1 MKILN
6 INFTAINAE
15 RKGVP
20 KGKLNVNNNIKLTN
34 IEKANIGLD
43 KERTALKFS
52 FTFTTTFQP
61 DIASMEL
68 KGELTGLGDTDK
80 ATKILE
86 DWKES
91 KKVKRNNL
99 TNILNSIMNKCSLEV
114 ILLSRELD
122 LPSPIPLPRVKDQQR
137 KKE

>member
-20 KGKLNVNNNIKLTN
+20 KGKLNVNNNIKL
-34 IEKANIGLD
+34 EKVERANIGLQKD
-43 KERTALKFS
+43 RVALKFN
-52 FTFTTTFQP
+52 FKFTTKFDP

-68 KGELTGLGDTDK
+68 KGELMALGEK
-80 ATKILE
+80 EQAERILKE
-86 DWKES
+86 WEES
-91 KKVKRNNL
+91 KKVKKEDL
-99 TNILNSIMNKCSLEV
+99 TNLLNNIMNKCSLEV

-122 LPSPIPLPRVKDQQR
+122 LPSPIPLPRIKQGKQ
-137 KKE
+137 KK